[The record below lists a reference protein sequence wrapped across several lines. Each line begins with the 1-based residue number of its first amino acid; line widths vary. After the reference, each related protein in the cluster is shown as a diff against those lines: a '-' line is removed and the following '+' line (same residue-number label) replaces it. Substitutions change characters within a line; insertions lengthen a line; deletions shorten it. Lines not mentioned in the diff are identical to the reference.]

1 MLTYK
6 ILKYPHDLLR
16 QPCTEVTNFSDD
28 FQVFCEAMANTMYL
42 FDGIGLAASQVG
54 ILKQM
59 TVVDVRPY
67 LESEAAKDW
76 HGEISLSRD
85 GAEVAMEFPLFI
97 VNPKVVAKGAD
108 IPFPFDG
115 CLSFPGVESGPTSRY
130 DSITVEA
137 VDHHNRPFT
146 VKATGIMSI
155 CLQHELDHLD
165 GTLFID
171 RFIEASE
178 LSEEQIVAQIKEADR
193 DPKLRAKIKK
203 HKPVN
208 ARNRKYDFAA
218 E

>member
-16 QPCTEVTNFSDD
+16 QPCAPVTDFSED
-28 FQVFCEAMANTMYL
+28 FQVFCDAMADTMYL

-54 ILKQM
+54 ILSQM
-59 TVVDVRPY
+59 TVIDVRPY

-76 HGEISLSRD
+76 HGEIQLSR
-85 GAEVAMEFPLFI
+85 GGEPVEMEYPLFI
-97 VNPKVVAKGAD
+97 VNPKVVAQGAE

-115 CLSFPGVESGPTSRY
+115 CLSFPGVESGPTQRY
-130 DSITVEA
+130 DSIEVEA
-137 VDHHNRPFT
+137 VDRHNQPFT

-165 GTLFID
+165 GKLFID
-171 RFIEASE
+171 RFIEASD
-178 LSEEQIVAQIKEADR
+178 LTEEQIVAKIKEADR
-193 DPKLRAKIKK
+193 DPKVRAKIKK

-208 ARNRKYDFAA
+208 ARNRKYAFAQD
-218 E
+218 